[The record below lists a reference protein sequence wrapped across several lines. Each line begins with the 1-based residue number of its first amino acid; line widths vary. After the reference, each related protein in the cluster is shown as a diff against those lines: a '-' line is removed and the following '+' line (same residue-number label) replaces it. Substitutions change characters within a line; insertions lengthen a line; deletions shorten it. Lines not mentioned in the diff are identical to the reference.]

1 MRKIWFILLGLVAMV
16 ILGIGIIFTVPSLR
30 ESSVFQIN
38 KIRTQVKYALAPPQE
53 AVSWRKQL
61 ATMVQATMQAK
72 IPSPTPTLTP
82 TTAEATAAPTQT
94 PTLTPTPLPSAVT
107 LDGVRYIDQHG
118 LWNYCAP
125 STLAMALTYWGWE
138 GDRTDV
144 GQVVKPFDK
153 DKNVM
158 PYELEDYVNTHTQF
172 KALVRAGGDLDL
184 LKRLVAEEFVVIVEK
199 GIMLKDYN
207 GKLGWVGHYTVVNGY
222 DDAKQQFMTQD
233 AYYSAD
239 YPVGYEELLTEWRGF
254 NYTYL
259 VIYPAGQEE
268 KVLRALGPSADT
280 AAGYRIAAQGAGEG
294 SCHTHRVQQFFA
306 YLITAPA
313 GQPSGYTG
321 AASAYDKAFQLM
333 AALPES
339 DRPWRIMWY
348 QTGPYFAYY
357 FTGRYAD
364 VIKLADNTIF
374 YASEPYL
381 EESFIWRARAYA
393 IQGNT
398 GAAETD
404 TARASSSI
412 PVTSP
417 RSMGATARH
426 STVTPS
432 HDKLLAFRPTP
443 YR

>member
-1 MRKIWFILLGLVAMV
+1 MRKFWYILLGLVAAG
-16 ILGIGIIFTVPSLR
+16 ILGIGIVFTVPSLR
-30 ESSVFQIN
+30 ESAVFQIN

-53 AVSWRKQL
+53 SVFVPESQL
-61 ATMVQATMQAK
+61 ATMVQATMQAQA
-72 IPSPTPTLTP
+72 PSPTPTPTP
-82 TTAEATAAPTQT
+82 TTAAATSAPTAA

-107 LDGVRYIDQHG
+107 LGGVRYIDQHG

-125 STLAMALTYWGWE
+125 ATLAMALTYWGWE

-158 PYELEDYVNTHTQF
+158 PYELEDYVNTHTQL

-184 LKRLVAEEFVVIVEK
+184 LKRLIAEELVVVVEK

-207 GKLGWVGHYTVVNGY
+207 GKLGWVGHYTVVSGY

-239 YPVGYEELLTEWRGF
+239 YPVSYEDLLTQWRGF

-259 VIYPAGQEE
+259 VIYPANQED
-268 KVLRALGPSADT
+268 KVMRALGPSADT
-280 AAGYRIAAQGAGEG
+280 TASYRIASQVAAKEAATLSG
-294 SCHTHRVQQFFA
+294 VQQFFA
-306 YLITAPA
+306 YFNYGTSLVNL
-313 GQPSGYTG
+313 QDYTG
-321 AASAYDKAFQLM
+321 AASSYDKAFQLM

-339 DRPWRIMWY
+339 DRPWRTMWY

-364 VIKLADNTIF
+364 VINLADNTIF

-381 EESFIWRARAYA
+381 EESFIWRARAQA

-398 GAAETD
+398 GAAEAD
-404 TARASSSI
+404 IRKSLELHPGYLPAL
-412 PVTSP
+412 
-417 RSMGATARH
+417 
-426 STVTPS
+426 
-432 HDKLLAFRPTP
+432 DLAQQLGIQL
-443 YR
+443 